1 MAVSTFEGLTL
12 GAAVAGTAGFDFI
25 SNPAG
30 GGATI
35 VNTLPYRGAQCMQ
48 LVTGTSGGICYAER
62 TTSVNVN
69 STGQVFGRL
78 RFRVPVLPPDST
90 GMRIILVADSGG
102 SFRAEVRLIDSGK
115 LQLRNAAGTVLAT
128 STLTLT
134 ANTYADVG
142 LAVLVFSTSVGQ
154 MEMRIW
160 DASGNV
166 AETLTSAASQNT
178 TGAGGLCKLQVGA
191 VRSGV
196 NSYTVVVDDV
206 DWSTSGYPSIPS
218 AAAVQ
223 VGPWSGAVGPS
234 GFTAAYRLA
243 NTTSARLVVSTN
255 SGLTSPVYG
264 SAVAPDSDGIVQL
277 PVTGLAAN
285 TAYFFGVEA
294 DGLLLSA
301 GRGEV
306 KTFPAAGSQASF
318 SLWFG
323 SCQFNTPSDSTY
335 AAILAR
341 SGPYGRALFGAH
353 MGDMHY
359 LDPDGTTTAAQLLT
373 QYMTSLGSASM
384 APTVAKIPLSY
395 EVDNHD
401 WGGDTSDRTAAA
413 GDLVAAQWR
422 RLFPTYPLPAT
433 NGRGMYFTWVVG
445 RVRFIQLD
453 VRSYRDPQATSNS
466 PAKTMLGVEQKAWFK
481 AQLAA
486 AELVK
491 IVCGNYPWRDDG
503 GGSGRWGSYPNEF
516 DELSTYMAATA
527 PGRVYV
533 IAGDR
538 HYLWADDGTSTGT
551 RGIPQAGGAPIQQS
565 STTPTDTWSQGTYT
579 LGGPTMQAYGWLD
592 VTDAGSSITIDYKG
606 ITSLDGVT
614 RVSMTTVIPLTVDA
628 AASLSAGSSLTAA
641 ATRVAPATAALSAGS
656 SLAGGGTQVASA
668 EATLSGVGGVSAGA
682 VVVQPAAATLEG
694 VSDFDA
700 DAVTVVDVSAGLS
713 ATALL
718 LADATVTAGEEA
730 GVALPAWAPTVAQVA
745 DHIPYMTVDVVTPG
759 SQAYLGTFSVAT
771 SPTDVQASRLI
782 EGAWPPVAAALG
794 LVAEAVYPLAQHVT
808 ALRAA
813 AAIVRAFPRD
823 DGDLAKAAALDARA
837 DADMLRLIAANDAA
851 GGGAGSEPV
860 LYPVY
865 AFPPAPAWGDWLL

>member
-1 MAVSTFEGLTL
+1 MHAV
-12 GAAVAGTAGFDFI
+12 DH
-25 SNPAG
+25 
-30 GGATI
+30 
-35 VNTLPYRGAQCMQ
+35 RHRR
-48 LVTGTSGGICYAER
+48 GICYAER

-90 GMRIILVADSGG
+90 GMRIILVADSTG

-134 ANTYADVG
+134 ANTWADAGV
-142 LAVLVFSTSVGQ
+142 AVLVFSTSVGQ

-160 DASGNV
+160 DAAGNI
-166 AETLTSAASQNT
+166 AETLASAANQNT
-178 TGAGGLCKLQVGA
+178 SGAAGLCKLQVGA

-206 DWSTSGYPSIPS
+206 DWSTSGYPAIPS

-223 VGPWSGAVGPS
+223 VGPWSGAVGPT
-234 GFTAAYRLA
+234 GFTGAYRLA
-243 NTTSARLVVSTN
+243 NTASARLVVSTN

-264 SAVAPDSDGIVQL
+264 STVAPDADGIVQL
-277 PVTGLAAN
+277 PVTGLTAN
-285 TAYFFGVEA
+285 TAYYFGVEA
-294 DGLLLSA
+294 DGLLLTG

-318 SLWFG
+318 SLWFS
-323 SCQFNTPSDSTY
+323 SCQFNAPTDSTF

-341 SGPYGRALFGAH
+341 NGPYGRALFGSH
-353 MGDMHY
+353 GGDMHY
-359 LDPDGTTTAAQLLT
+359 LDPDGTTTAAQLLA

-384 APTVAKIPLSY
+384 APTVAKIPLAY

-445 RVRFIQLD
+445 RVRLIQLD

-466 PAKTMLGVEQKAWFK
+466 PTKTMLGVEQKSWFK
-481 AQLAA
+481 AQLVA
-486 AELVK
+486 AEPVK
-491 IVCGNYPWRDDG
+491 IVCANYPWRDDG
-503 GGSGRWGSYPNEF
+503 NGSGRWGSYPNEF
-516 DELSTYMAATA
+516 DELSTYMATNV

-592 VTDAGSSITIDYKG
+592 VSDAGSSITIDYKG

-614 RVSMTTVIPLTVDA
+614 RVSMTTVIPLSVA
-628 AASLSAGSSLTAA
+628 AAGSLSAASSLTASATRVAPAAAALAAGSSLTATGTHIASA
-641 ATRVAPATAALSAGS
+641 ASALGSASSMTADAVAVQPATAALD
-656 SLAGGGTQVASA
+656 
-668 EATLSGVGGVSAGA
+668 GA
-682 VVVQPAAATLEG
+682 
-694 VSDFDA
+694 SDFDA
-700 DAVTVVDVSAGLS
+700 DAVTVSDVSAVMAA
-713 ATALL
+713 ATLL

-730 GVALPAWAPTVAQVA
+730 GVALPVWAPSVAQVA

-771 SPTDVQASRLI
+771 SPTDVQATRLI
-782 EGAWPPVAAALG
+782 EGAWPPVAAAVG
-794 LVAEAVYPLAQHVT
+794 LLAEAVYPLAQHVT

-823 DGDLAKAAALDARA
+823 DGDLARAAALDARA
-837 DADMLRLIAANDAA
+837 DADLLRLIAANDAA

-860 LYPVY
+860 LLPVY
-865 AFPPAPAWGDWLL
+865 SFPAAPAWGDWLL